1 MEARAVE
8 SGRPTVYLETYGC
21 QMNVADSETV
31 TAVLRRAG
39 YVTAAG
45 PESADVILLNTC
57 AMRDHA
63 EERVLHSLIELARV
77 KQSRRLVKLGLLGC
91 MAQHGRGALTE
102 RAAYLDVV
110 AGPDSYR
117 RLPEMLGRAGFDPQI
132 DVRLDRAE
140 TYADITPDF
149 AVGGVGCVAAMGG
162 CGNFCA
168 GLGSL

>member
-57 AMRDHA
+57 AIRDHS
-63 EERVLHSLIELARV
+63 EERLLHTLTELARV
-77 KQSRRLVKLGLLGC
+77 KQSRPHVKPGLLGC
-91 MAQHGRGALTE
+91 MAQHGRGALKE

-117 RLPEMLGRAGFDPQI
+117 RLPERLGRAG
-132 DVRLDRAE
+132 
-140 TYADITPDF
+140 
-149 AVGGVGCVAAMGG
+149 
-162 CGNFCA
+162 
-168 GLGSL
+168 